1 MTLSLNRLH
10 YIDAVLSRRKSA
22 ELSGGVWRSVAG
34 FSLAGVLAV
43 IALGF
48 GLVVASR
55 RVGEQEAIAAVRL
68 QTVQVAREIVEP
80 AITNG
85 LTSGDPAVVLA
96 IDDLVRRFVI
106 SDDLVRVKLWRAD
119 GRIMYANDPRLMG
132 ETFPIDDDEI
142 AVLETGS
149 VAAGVSDLSGA
160 ENRYELANRKL
171 LEVYVRVQQ
180 PDGTALLFETY
191 YRFDLVSR
199 NGSRLM
205 RDFAPVSLGALAA
218 LQLVQIPLAWSLAR
232 RLRERQRERERLLES
247 ALDASSAERR
257 RIASDL
263 HDGVV
268 QDLAGVALILSGAAL
283 QPGMPPSALTALE
296 NSASEVRDTIGSL
309 RTLLVEIYPPNLF
322 EEGLESALDDLGSR
336 AGSRGVDVEITAP
349 NANQLPKTPT
359 ALIYR
364 AVQEALRN
372 VVSHSHAKNAWV
384 TLSHTYGSAVLEV
397 RDNGVGF
404 DDTRLEVAAA
414 EGQLGI
420 RSLSGL
426 AADAG
431 GTLKV
436 SSIPAGGTCLRLE
449 VPLQ

>member
-1 MTLSLNRLH
+1 
-10 YIDAVLSRRKSA
+10 VLLRRRPD
-22 ELSGGVWRSVAG
+22 ELRNGVWRSVAG
-34 FSLAGVLAV
+34 FSIAGVLAV
-43 IALGF
+43 VAVGF

-55 RVGEQEAIAAVRL
+55 RVGEREAIASARA

-80 AITNG
+80 SITNG
-85 LTSGDPAVVLA
+85 LSSGDPTVVLA
-96 IDDLVRRFVI
+96 IDDLVRRFII
-106 SDDLVRVKLWRAD
+106 SEDLVRVKVWRAD

-132 ETFPIDDDEI
+132 ETFAIEDDEL

-149 VAAGVSDLSGA
+149 VAAGVSNLSDP

-180 PDGTALLFETY
+180 PDGTAFLFETY
-191 YRFDLVSR
+191 YRFDVVTQ
-199 NGSRLM
+199 NGNKLI

-232 RLRERQRERERLLES
+232 RLRERQREREGLLES

-283 QPGMPPSALTALE
+283 QPGMSQSALVALE
-296 NSASEVRDTIGSL
+296 DSASEVRETIGSL

-322 EEGLESALDDLGSR
+322 EEGLESALDDLASR
-336 AGSRGVDVEITAP
+336 AGNRGVEVEVTALD
-349 NANQLPKTPT
+349 ANQLPKTPT

-364 AVQEALRN
+364 AAQEGLRN
-372 VVSHSHAKNAWV
+372 VVSHSRAKNAWV
-384 TLSHTYGSAVLEV
+384 TLAQTSTSAVLEV

-404 DDTRLEVAAA
+404 DDSRLDTAFA
-414 EGQLGI
+414 EGHLGI
-420 RSLSGL
+420 RALSGL
-426 AADAG
+426 ASDAG

-436 SSIPAGGTCLRLE
+436 SSMPAGGTCLRLE
-449 VPLQ
+449 VPLR

>member
-1 MTLSLNRLH
+1 
-10 YIDAVLSRRKSA
+10 VLLRKKPD

-43 IALGF
+43 VALGF

-55 RVGEQEAIAAVRL
+55 RVGEREAIAAAQA
-68 QTVQVAREIVEP
+68 QTTQVARQIIEP
-80 AITNG
+80 TITNG
-85 LTSGDPAVVLA
+85 LSSGDPAVVLA

-106 SDDLVRVKLWRAD
+106 SEDVIRVKVWRAD

-132 ETFPIDDDEI
+132 ETFEIDDDEI
-142 AVLETGS
+142 AVLENGGA
-149 VAAGVSDLSGA
+149 VAGVSDLSGP

-180 PDGTALLFETY
+180 PDGTAFLFETY
-191 YRFDLVSR
+191 YRFDVVSR
-199 NGSRLM
+199 EGSKLM
-205 RDFAPVSLGALAA
+205 REFAPVSLGALAA

-232 RLRERQRERERLLES
+232 RLRERQREREGLLES
-247 ALDASSAERR
+247 ALDASAAERR

-283 QPGMPPSALTALE
+283 QPGMPQAALTALE
-296 NSASEVRDTIGSL
+296 DSASEVRETIGSL

-336 AGSRGVDVEITAP
+336 AGNRGVEVEVTAP
-349 NANQLPKTPT
+349 DANHLPKTPT

-364 AVQEALRN
+364 AAQEALRN

-384 TLSHTYGSAVLEV
+384 TLSQTSTSAVLEV

-404 DDTRLEVAAA
+404 DDTRLDAAVTK
-414 EGQLGI
+414 GHLGI
-420 RSLSGL
+420 RALSGL
-426 AADAG
+426 ASDAG

-436 SSIPAGGTCLRLE
+436 SSMPAGGTCLRLE
-449 VPLQ
+449 VPLR

>member
-1 MTLSLNRLH
+1 MLL
-10 YIDAVLSRRKSA
+10 RRKPD
-22 ELSGGVWRSVAG
+22 ELRGGIWRSVAG
-34 FSLAGVLAV
+34 FSIAGVLAV
-43 IALGF
+43 VAVGF

-55 RVGEQEAIAAVRL
+55 RVGEREAIAGARA

-80 AITNG
+80 SITNG
-85 LTSGDPAVVLA
+85 LSSGDPTVVLA
-96 IDDLVRRFVI
+96 IDDLVRRFII
-106 SDDLVRVKLWRAD
+106 SKDLVRVKVWRAD

-132 ETFPIDDDEI
+132 ETFAIEDDEL

-149 VAAGVSDLSGA
+149 VAAGVSNLSDP

-180 PDGTALLFETY
+180 PDGTAFLFETY
-191 YRFDLVSR
+191 YRFDVVTQ
-199 NGSRLM
+199 NGNKLI
-205 RDFAPVSLGALAA
+205 RDFAPMSLGALAA

-232 RLRERQRERERLLES
+232 RLRERQREREGLLES
-247 ALDASSAERR
+247 ALDASSTERR

-283 QPGMPPSALTALE
+283 QPGMPQSALTALE
-296 NSASEVRDTIGSL
+296 DSASEVRETIGSL

-322 EEGLESALDDLGSR
+322 EEGLESALDDLASR
-336 AGSRGVDVEITAP
+336 AVNRGIGVEVTAP
-349 NANQLPKTPT
+349 DANRLPTTPT

-364 AVQEALRN
+364 AAQEALRN
-372 VVSHSHAKNAWV
+372 VVSHSHAKNVWV
-384 TLSHTYGSAVLEV
+384 TLSQTSTSAVLEV

-404 DDTRLEVAAA
+404 DDIRLDAAVT
-414 EGQLGI
+414 EGHFGL
-420 RSLSGL
+420 RALSGL
-426 AADAG
+426 ASDHG

-436 SSIPAGGTCLRLE
+436 SSMPEGGTCLRLE
-449 VPLQ
+449 VPLR

>member
-1 MTLSLNRLH
+1 MLL
-10 YIDAVLSRRKSA
+10 RRRPD
-22 ELSGGVWRSVAG
+22 ELRNGVWRSVAG
-34 FSLAGVLAV
+34 FSIAGVLAV
-43 IALGF
+43 VAVGF

-55 RVGEQEAIAAVRL
+55 RVGEREAIASARA

-80 AITNG
+80 SITNG
-85 LTSGDPAVVLA
+85 LNSGDPTVVLA
-96 IDDLVRRFVI
+96 IDDLVRRFII
-106 SDDLVRVKLWRAD
+106 SEDLVRVKVWRAD

-132 ETFPIDDDEI
+132 ETFAIEDDEL

-149 VAAGVSDLSGA
+149 VAAGVSNLSDP

-180 PDGTALLFETY
+180 PDGTAFLFETY
-191 YRFDLVSR
+191 YRFDVVTQ
-199 NGSRLM
+199 NGNKLI

-232 RLRERQRERERLLES
+232 RLRERQREREGLLES

-283 QPGMPPSALTALE
+283 QPGMSQSALVALE
-296 NSASEVRDTIGSL
+296 DSASEVRETIGSL

-322 EEGLESALDDLGSR
+322 EEGLESALDDLASR
-336 AGSRGVDVEITAP
+336 AGNRGVDVEVTAP
-349 NANQLPKTPT
+349 DANQLPKTPT

-364 AVQEALRN
+364 AAQEGLRN
-372 VVSHSHAKNAWV
+372 VVSHSRAKNAWV
-384 TLSHTYGSAVLEV
+384 TLSQTSTSAVLEV

-404 DDTRLEVAAA
+404 DDSRLEAAFT
-414 EGQLGI
+414 EGHLGI
-420 RSLSGL
+420 RALSGL
-426 AADAG
+426 ASDAG

-436 SSIPAGGTCLRLE
+436 SSMPAGGTCLRLE
-449 VPLQ
+449 VPLR

>member
-1 MTLSLNRLH
+1 MLFQ
-10 YIDAVLSRRKSA
+10 KKPG

-43 IALGF
+43 VALGF
-48 GLVVASR
+48 GIVIASR
-55 RVGEQEAIAAVRL
+55 RVGEQEAIASARA
-68 QTVQVAREIVEP
+68 QTVQVARNIIEP

-85 LTSGDPAVVLA
+85 LSSGDPAVVLA

-106 SDDLVRVKLWRAD
+106 SKDLVRVKVWRAD

-132 ETFPIDDDEI
+132 ETFAIEDDEL

-149 VAAGVSDLSGA
+149 VAAGVSNLSDP

-180 PDGTALLFETY
+180 PDGTAFLFETY
-191 YRFDLVSR
+191 YRFDVVSQ
-199 NGSRLM
+199 NGSRLI

-232 RLRERQRERERLLES
+232 RLRERQREREGLLES
-247 ALDASSAERR
+247 ALDASSTERR

-283 QPGMPPSALTALE
+283 QPGMPHAAITALE
-296 NSASEVRDTIGSL
+296 DSACEVRETIGSL
-309 RTLLVEIYPPNLF
+309 RTLLVEIYPPSLF
-322 EEGLESALDDLGSR
+322 EEGLESALDDLRVR
-336 AGSRGVDVEITAP
+336 ASNRGVKVEVTAP
-349 NANQLPKTPT
+349 DANRLPKSPT

-364 AVQEALRN
+364 AAQEALRN
-372 VVSHSHAKNAWV
+372 VVSHSHAENAWV
-384 TLSHTYGSAVLEV
+384 TLSQTTTSTVLEV

-404 DDTRLEVAAA
+404 DASRLEAAIT
-414 EGQLGI
+414 EGHLGI
-420 RSLSGL
+420 RALSGL
-426 AADAG
+426 ASDAG

-436 SSIPAGGTCLRLE
+436 SSMPAGGTCLRLE
-449 VPLQ
+449 VPLR

>member
-1 MTLSLNRLH
+1 MLL
-10 YIDAVLSRRKSA
+10 RRKPD
-22 ELSGGVWRSVAG
+22 ELRDGVWRSVAG
-34 FSLAGVLAV
+34 FSIAGVLAV
-43 IALGF
+43 VAVGF

-55 RVGEQEAIAAVRL
+55 RVGEREAIASARA

-80 AITNG
+80 TVTNG
-85 LTSGDPAVVLA
+85 LSSGDPTVVLA
-96 IDDLVRRFVI
+96 IDDLVRRFII
-106 SDDLVRVKLWRAD
+106 SKDLVRVKVWRAD

-132 ETFPIDDDEI
+132 ETFAIEDDEL

-149 VAAGVSDLSGA
+149 VAAGVSNLSDP

-180 PDGTALLFETY
+180 PDGTAFLFETY
-191 YRFDLVSR
+191 YRFDVVTQ
-199 NGSRLM
+199 NGNKLI
-205 RDFAPVSLGALAA
+205 RDFAPMSLGALAA

-232 RLRERQRERERLLES
+232 RLRERQREREGLLES
-247 ALDASSAERR
+247 ALDASSTERR

-283 QPGMPPSALTALE
+283 QPGMPQSALTALE
-296 NSASEVRDTIGSL
+296 DSASEVRETIGSL

-322 EEGLESALDDLGSR
+322 EEGLESALDDLAR
-336 AGSRGVDVEITAP
+336 RTVNRGVGVEVTAP
-349 NANQLPKTPT
+349 DANRLPTTPT

-364 AVQEALRN
+364 AAQEALRN

-384 TLSHTYGSAVLEV
+384 TLSQTSTSAVLEV

-404 DDTRLEVAAA
+404 DDTRLDAAVTK
-414 EGQLGI
+414 GHLGI
-420 RSLSGL
+420 RALSGL
-426 AADAG
+426 ASDAG

-449 VPLQ
+449 VPLR

>member
-1 MTLSLNRLH
+1 MLL
-10 YIDAVLSRRKSA
+10 RRRPD
-22 ELSGGVWRSVAG
+22 ELRNGVWRSVAG
-34 FSLAGVLAV
+34 FSIAGVLAV
-43 IALGF
+43 VAVGF

-55 RVGEQEAIAAVRL
+55 RVGEREAIASARA

-80 AITNG
+80 SITNG
-85 LTSGDPAVVLA
+85 LSSGDPTVVLA
-96 IDDLVRRFVI
+96 IDDLVRRFII
-106 SDDLVRVKLWRAD
+106 SEDLVRVKVWRAD

-132 ETFPIDDDEI
+132 ETFAIEDDEL

-149 VAAGVSDLSGA
+149 VAAGVSNLSDP

-180 PDGTALLFETY
+180 PDGTAFLFETY
-191 YRFDLVSR
+191 YRFDVVTQ
-199 NGSRLM
+199 NGNKLI

-232 RLRERQRERERLLES
+232 RLRERQREREGLLES

-283 QPGMPPSALTALE
+283 QPGMSQSALVALE
-296 NSASEVRDTIGSL
+296 DSASEVRETIGSL

-322 EEGLESALDDLGSR
+322 EEGLESALDDLASR
-336 AGSRGVDVEITAP
+336 AGNRGVEVEVTAP
-349 NANQLPKTPT
+349 DANRLPKTPT

-364 AVQEALRN
+364 AAQEGLRN
-372 VVSHSHAKNAWV
+372 VVSHSRAKNAWV
-384 TLSHTYGSAVLEV
+384 TLSQTSTSAVLEV

-404 DDTRLEVAAA
+404 DDSRLEAAFT
-414 EGQLGI
+414 EGHLGI
-420 RSLSGL
+420 RALSGL
-426 AADAG
+426 ASDAG

-436 SSIPAGGTCLRLE
+436 SSMPAGGTCLRLE
-449 VPLQ
+449 VPLR

>member
-1 MTLSLNRLH
+1 MLL
-10 YIDAVLSRRKSA
+10 RRKPD
-22 ELSGGVWRSVAG
+22 ELRRGVWRSVAG
-34 FSLAGVLAV
+34 FSIAGVLAV
-43 IALGF
+43 VAVGF

-55 RVGEQEAIAAVRL
+55 RVGEREAIATARA

-80 AITNG
+80 SITNG
-85 LTSGDPAVVLA
+85 LSSGDPTVVLA
-96 IDDLVRRFVI
+96 IDDLVRRFII
-106 SDDLVRVKLWRAD
+106 SKDLVRVKVWRAD

-132 ETFPIDDDEI
+132 ETFAIEDDEL

-149 VAAGVSDLSGA
+149 VAAGVSNLSDP

-180 PDGTALLFETY
+180 PDGTAFLFETY
-191 YRFDLVSR
+191 YRFDVVTQ
-199 NGSRLM
+199 NGNKLI

-232 RLRERQRERERLLES
+232 RLRERQREREGLLES

-283 QPGMPPSALTALE
+283 QRDMPQTALTALE
-296 NSASEVRDTIGSL
+296 DSASEVRETIGSL

-322 EEGLESALDDLGSR
+322 EEGLESALDDLASR
-336 AGSRGVDVEITAP
+336 ASNRGVEVEVTAP
-349 NANQLPKTPT
+349 DANQLPKTPT

-364 AVQEALRN
+364 AAQEALRN

-384 TLSHTYGSAVLEV
+384 TLSQTTTSAVLEV

-404 DDTRLEVAAA
+404 DDTRLDAAVT
-414 EGQLGI
+414 EGHLGI
-420 RSLSGL
+420 RALSGL
-426 AADAG
+426 ASDAG

-436 SSIPAGGTCLRLE
+436 SSMPAGGTCLRLE
-449 VPLQ
+449 VPLR